1 MFGETLG
8 VFFFGA
14 AYQASGQVLYWSIA
28 FIAFNLLLQINFGL
42 LAGIGQV
49 KKRLYIIL
57 VGIVINVILNYIGIL
72 YA

>member
-1 MFGETLG
+1 M
-8 VFFFGA
+8 FFFGA

-57 VGIVINVILNYIGIL
+57 VGIIINVILNYIGIL